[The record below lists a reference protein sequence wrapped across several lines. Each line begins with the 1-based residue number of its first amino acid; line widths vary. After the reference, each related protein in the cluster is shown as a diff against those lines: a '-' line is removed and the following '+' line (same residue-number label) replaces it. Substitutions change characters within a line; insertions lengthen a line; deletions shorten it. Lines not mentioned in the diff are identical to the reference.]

1 VVAPS
6 LDTVDIVIR
15 IVVAGL
21 FGGLVGFER
30 EFSDQPAGFRTHIL
44 VSMGAALFTMVGA
57 YGVSEFFG
65 DSTTTVRF
73 DPTRVAAQVVT
84 GIGFLGAGAI
94 MRQGLN
100 VRGLTTAAAL
110 WVTAAIGTA
119 VGLGYWLGA
128 FATAATT
135 VLTLY
140 GLKALSRSFFPR
152 IRKGRQ
158 RYIVAIGPEL
168 RLADLASLVEGRLAR
183 LDSMKII
190 EDDDE
195 GKLLVLSVSL
205 LPNASIDDVAN
216 VLRDIDGVRRVEWS
230 S

>member
-1 VVAPS
+1 MEPPS

-15 IVVAGL
+15 IALAAL
-21 FGGLVGFER
+21 FGGVVGFER
-30 EFSDQPAGFRTHIL
+30 EFTDQPAGFRTHIL

-57 YGVSEFFG
+57 YGAAEFFG
-65 DSTTTVRF
+65 DAQTTVRF

-119 VGLGYWLGA
+119 VGLGYWPGA
-128 FATAATT
+128 LVTAAMT
-135 VLTLY
+135 VLALY
-140 GLKALSRSFFPR
+140 GLKALSRSLFPR

-158 RYIVAIGPEL
+158 RFIVAIGPEL
-168 RLADLASLVEGRLAR
+168 RLADLSSLVEGRLAR
-183 LDSMKII
+183 VDSMKII
-190 EDDDE
+190 EDDDD
-195 GKLLVLSVSL
+195 GKLLVLLVSL
-205 LPNASIDDVAN
+205 LPTATVEDVAN
-216 VLRDIDGVRRVEWS
+216 AIRDIDGVRRVEWS

>member
-1 VVAPS
+1 
-6 LDTVDIVIR
+6 
-15 IVVAGL
+15 
-21 FGGLVGFER
+21 
-30 EFSDQPAGFRTHIL
+30 
-44 VSMGAALFTMVGA
+44 
-57 YGVSEFFG
+57 
-65 DSTTTVRF
+65 
-73 DPTRVAAQVVT
+73 
-84 GIGFLGAGAI
+84 
-94 MRQGLN
+94 

-135 VLTLY
+135 ILTLY
-140 GLKALSRSFFPR
+140 GLKALGRSFFPR
-152 IRKGRQ
+152 IRKGQQ

-168 RLADLASLVEGRLAR
+168 RLADLASVVQGRLAR

-195 GKLLVLSVSL
+195 GKLLLLSVSL
-205 LPNASIDDVAN
+205 LPNASVDDVAN
-216 VLRDIDGVRRVEWS
+216 ALRDIDGVRRVEWS